1 MIIFIVKIKDKKMIN
16 PKLKPGERVV
26 LLHMGG
32 ETSVLPGTWG
42 TVKKVYE
49 LFGTDQYDVEWDNGS
64 TLSLIGDEDMWDNKE
79 RKKKSIKEDIGN
91 DFFMKNIDVFK
102 YFNMKFLKKYLLMIR
117 ESSITN
123 MLAAAP
129 YLYMGRERIEH
140 EFKYKNIHNED
151 AFEEVLDHAD
161 QAQAE
166 MINGV
171 INYLEEKG
179 IDEDMGNINRYL
191 HRFASKIVQTYT
203 FL

>member
-1 MIIFIVKIKDKKMIN
+1 MIN
-16 PKLKPGERVV
+16 PKLKPGDRVI

-42 TVKKVYE
+42 TVTRAYK
-49 LFGTDQYDVEWDNGS
+49 LFGSDQYDVKWDNGS

-79 RKKKSIKEDIGN
+79 RKRKPIKEDDRN
-91 DFFMKNIDVFK
+91 KFFMENIDVFK
-102 YFNMKFLKKYLLMIR
+102 YFNMKFLQKYLLMVR
-117 ESSITN
+117 ASGITN
-123 MLAAAP
+123 MYGASP

-140 EFKYKNIHNED
+140 EFKYKDVSNEE
-151 AFEEVLDHAD
+151 AFEEVLDHAN
-161 QAQAE
+161 QSQAE

-179 IDEDMGNINRYL
+179 IEEDMSSINRYL
-191 HRFASKIVQTYT
+191 QRFSTKIVQTYT